1 MRQDGVTLIELIL
14 VVVVLAILAGMAYPS
29 YMRMQ
34 ERAIDGEAQACLR
47 LISSAQMAYR
57 FENAGLFYRTGGD
70 NNLITINSRL
80 SLQLSDRNFAYSIT
94 GANPGFT
101 AIAVRDARGFNRT
114 WQITDTDAEATC
126 LGPNCP

>member
-57 FENAGLFYRTGGD
+57 FENAGLFYRTGGEAD
-70 NNLITINSRL
+70 INNINSRL
-80 SLQLSDRNFAYSIT
+80 SLQLSDRNFDYSIT

-101 AIAVRDARGFNRT
+101 AIAYRDQRGYQRT
-114 WQITDTDAEATC
+114 WEITNADVTARC